1 MTPKRKAEQRVWAN
15 LGREEQDR
23 RLARLSCRIESG
35 RPRNR
40 PWGAERNL
48 AIYTAYITTD
58 RSLRDIGSAVGI
70 SGERTRQVAAR
81 IHRGLKHPEVT
92 HPVEESV

>member
-1 MTPKRKAEQRVWAN
+1 MTPERKAEQQAWAD

-23 RLARLSCRIESG
+23 RFARLSRRIEL
-35 RPRNR
+35 RCPR
-40 PWGAERNL
+40 WDTARNL

-58 RSLRDIGSAVGI
+58 SSLQNIGRDVGI
-70 SGERTRQVAAR
+70 SGERTRQVVAR